1 MCVETGQP
9 ALVVAHL
16 FTMKNKIAIWIEG
29 GMVQGIRSSIDVDVE
44 ILDFDVDL
52 ADGYAA
58 DNYRAK
64 LEEKWET
71 YQTEL
76 PFGIY

>member
-1 MCVETGQP
+1 MTFITRLGNL
-9 ALVVAHL
+9 ARVVAHL

-29 GMVQGIRSSIDVDVE
+29 GAIQGVRSNVDIELEIIDVD
-44 ILDFDVDL
+44 LDNVDKDD
-52 ADGYAA
+52 AE
-58 DNYRAK
+58 K
-64 LEEKWET
+64 KWEE

>member
-1 MCVETGQP
+1 M
-9 ALVVAHL
+9 VAHL

-29 GMVQGIRSSIDVDVE
+29 GLIQGVRSNVDIELEIIDVDIE
-44 ILDFDVDL
+44 TVDRDD
-52 ADGYAA
+52 AE
-58 DNYRAK
+58 K
-64 LEEKWET
+64 KWET

>member
-29 GMVQGIRSSIDVDVE
+29 GAIQGVRSNIDIELEIIDVD
-44 ILDFDVDL
+44 LDNVDKDD
-52 ADGYAA
+52 AE
-58 DNYRAK
+58 K
-64 LEEKWET
+64 KWET

>member
-29 GMVQGIRSSIDVDVE
+29 GAIQGVRSNIDIELEIIDVDIE
-44 ILDFDVDL
+44 TVDRDD
-52 ADGYAA
+52 A
-58 DNYRAK
+58 
-64 LEEKWET
+64 EKKWDH